1 MKVHYE
7 WKGFPEPLTQSK
19 EVLTP
24 INAFTSN
31 LGVNASEQATLQCTP
46 DGSVV
51 DTFLQSDV
59 VTTYID
65 LCTNLATLISF

>member
-1 MKVHYE
+1 MKVHFE
-7 WKGFPEPLTQSK
+7 WKNFPEPLGTS
-19 EVLTP
+19 EGLTP
-24 INAFTSN
+24 INAFTSD
-31 LGVNASEQATLQCTP
+31 LGANVIAPTAIQCTP
-46 DGSVV
+46 EGSVV